1 LSGFLNRIFNY
12 SLQKES
18 LKGGGRMR
26 KRVSLVT
33 ALALVIVS
41 LFAGAMLNTLISG
54 DSIRD
59 QTIKFQ
65 DVLSLAVKNYVEDID
80 TQKLTESAITGML
93 GQLDPHS
100 VYIPASQLHR
110 VQEEFQGSFEGIGV
124 EFQVLNDTLLVVAAI
139 PGGPSEALGIQ
150 SGDKILKIDD
160 TSAVGITQE
169 QVPKKLRGPKGT
181 KVRVSVLRTGIA
193 GLLEFEITRDKIP
206 LYTVDASFMAT
217 SDIGYIRVT
226 RFAATTHD
234 EFVEGV
240 TKLRK
245 EGMKRLILDLREN
258 AGGFLDQAIKISDE
272 LMPQGR
278 KIVYTKGRGPQSD
291 DEYLSTGGGHFQDLP
306 LILLVNAGSAS
317 ASEIVAGAVQ
327 DWDRGLIVGET
338 TFGKGLVQRQYDLRD
353 GSAVRI
359 TTARYYT
366 PSGRL
371 IQRPWGKDL
380 VKYLRG
386 VRDREEAEG
395 DNLSHEA
402 EKDSAHPVYKT
413 MGGRKVY
420 GGGGITPDYLVKSER
435 LNEYTIQLWSRQV
448 FLQFADQ
455 YADTHGSELKNE
467 YGRDIP
473 SFVKNFTV
481 TEDMRE
487 KVLAIAKAKG
497 IEFKKDLYEK
507 DSKYITAY
515 IRAFLARRVWGNE
528 GWSRVMLEEDGQ
540 YNKAVALF
548 PEAEKIAKLLSSAK

>member
-1 LSGFLNRIFNY
+1 
-12 SLQKES
+12 
-18 LKGGGRMR
+18 MR
-26 KRVSLVT
+26 KRVSVVT
-33 ALALVIVS
+33 ALALVVVS
-41 LFAGAMLNTLISG
+41 LFAGAMLNMLFSS

-100 VYIPASQLHR
+100 VYIPASQLKR

-150 SGDKILKIDD
+150 SGDKILRIDD
-160 TSAVGITQE
+160 SSAIGITQE

-181 KVRVSVLRTGIA
+181 KVRVSILRSGIA
-193 GLLEFEITRDKIP
+193 GLLDFEITRDKIP
-206 LYTVDASFMAT
+206 LYTVDASFMVT

-234 EFVEGV
+234 EFVEGL

-245 EGMKRLILDLREN
+245 QGLKRLILDLRGN
-258 AGGFLDQAIKISDE
+258 AGGFLEQAFKISDE

-278 KIVYTKGRGPQSD
+278 KIVYTKGRQPQFD
-291 DEYLSTGGGHFQDLP
+291 DEYLSSGGGHFQDLP
-306 LILLVNAGSAS
+306 LILLVNGGSAS

-353 GSAVRI
+353 GSAVRL

-371 IQRPWGKDL
+371 IQRPWGKDIM
-380 VKYLRG
+380 KYE
-386 VRDREEAEG
+386 RDVLDRQEAEG
-395 DNLSHEA
+395 DNMSHEA
-402 EKDSAHPVYKT
+402 ERDSVHPLYKT

-420 GGGGITPDYLVKSER
+420 GGGGITPDYLVKSDR

-455 YADTHGSELKNE
+455 YADAHGAELKGE
-467 YGRDIP
+467 YGRDVP
-473 SFVKNFTV
+473 NFVKNFTV
-481 TEDMRE
+481 TDDMKE
-487 KVLAIAKAKG
+487 SVLAIAKAKG

-515 IRAFLARRVWGNE
+515 IRAFVARRLWGNE
-528 GWSRVMLEEDGQ
+528 GWSRVMLKEDGQ
-540 YNKAVALF
+540 FKKALALF
-548 PEAEKIAKLLSSAK
+548 PEAEKIAGLLSSSK